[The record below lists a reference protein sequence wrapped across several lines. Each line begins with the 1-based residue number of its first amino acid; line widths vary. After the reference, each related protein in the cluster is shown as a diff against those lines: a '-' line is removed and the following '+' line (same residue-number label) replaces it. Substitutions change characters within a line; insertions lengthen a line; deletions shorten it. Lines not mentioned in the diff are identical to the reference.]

1 MAGKMCKCG
10 HREGY
15 HSQSPQNQKF
25 VCRCAYCDCGEFED
39 GTYWRTK
46 NEGLW

>member
-15 HSQSPQNQKF
+15 HSQSSQSQKF
-25 VCRCAYCDCGEFED
+25 VCRSPFCDCVGFEEEDTD
-39 GTYWRTK
+39 GGD
-46 NEGLW
+46 E